1 MPRSFRIEQ
10 TFAAAI
16 EPGEDLRTNLDARAP
31 GFAAESVTAELTG
44 DLWTVGATFHVD
56 TREEAEAR
64 LASLLEAS
72 GFPPSATSSGATKVT
87 DVDE

>member
-10 TFAAAI
+10 TFAAAV